1 MNWTNDFISPYTT
14 KVFTS
19 EQTNE
24 NRVSAKN
31 LNYLGSQL
39 EAGEYL
45 ISHHNHGDQYYTK
58 EEENAKYYS
67 DTNKTGSDADTIDGY
82 HFSDLIGSALPKYS
96 IIMWEDPVIP
106 TGYAV
111 CNGQVINGVST
122 IDMRDYF
129 IPCAGNTY
137 TLSQTFGNDVVSYS
151 GSISINNHTL
161 TESEIPSHNHSYY
174 DIYPILSSSGTEGS
188 VYTGWPGWLA
198 TSTSST
204 GRNSGAAGGGQGHNH
219 TGSITLNQN
228 VDNRPSYYSLYF
240 IEKVVD

>member
-1 MNWTNDFISPYTT
+1 MNWTNDFITPHTT

-39 EAGEYL
+39 AAGEYL
-45 ISHHNHGDQYYTK
+45 IDHHNHGDQYYTK
-58 EEENAKYYS
+58 EEENSKYYS
-67 DTNKTGSDADTIDGY
+67 DTNKIGSDADTIEGY

-111 CNGQVINGVST
+111 CNGQVISGVST

-161 TESEIPSHNHSYY
+161 TESEIPSHTHTYY
-174 DIYPILSSSGTEGS
+174 DIYGVHSNLGAGNYAA
-188 VYTGWPGWLA
+188 VGAWLA
-198 TSTSST
+198 TSTGSA
-204 GRNSGAAGGGQGHNH
+204 GRNSGATGGGQGHNH
-219 TGSITLNQN
+219 TGSITLNQD